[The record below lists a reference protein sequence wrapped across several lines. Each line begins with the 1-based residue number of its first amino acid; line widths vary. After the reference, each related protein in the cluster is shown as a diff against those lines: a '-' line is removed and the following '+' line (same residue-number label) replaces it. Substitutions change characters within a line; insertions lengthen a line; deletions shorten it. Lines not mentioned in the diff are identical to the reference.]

1 MSRPLPLIT
10 PFNEFFW
17 TGGADDELRFQRCQS
32 CGTLRQPPAPICAVC
47 RSTETEIATVSGRG
61 TVVGFTVN
69 HHQWLLDPAPP

>member
-32 CGTLRQPPAPICAVC
+32 CGTLCAGVFDGRPGTWGPRRQPVRLA
-47 RSTETEIATVSGRG
+47 GLRG
-61 TVVGFTVN
+61 E
-69 HHQWLLDPAPP
+69 